1 MDHIIELRKRVALLE
16 KQLENALSYVRPMF
30 EQQRKYL
37 EDQKAGVINMGMY
50 RNRMP
55 DREVSEAM
63 TKADYWEVQADMW
76 HQTWKEA
83 DDEIEQLR
91 KDKQLGFE
99 LMDTF
104 VKENN
109 RLKQVLQQIAEE
121 GSGHGQAL
129 AYAALK
135 EDE

>member
-1 MDHIIELRKRVALLE
+1 MDIVERLREHNEPPFDYIAH
-16 KQLENALSYVRPMF
+16 
-30 EQQRKYL
+30 
-37 EDQKAGVINMGMY
+37 
-50 RNRMP
+50 
-55 DREVSEAM
+55 EA
-63 TKADYWEVQADMW
+63 A
-76 HQTWKEA
+76 
-83 DDEIEQLR
+83 DEIEQLR

-104 VKENN
+104 IKEIN

-135 EDE
+135 EKV